1 MPSSF
6 SLLAEILTPQSFRN
20 SVMASQK
27 LNELTTSS
35 VVTVASV
42 EVEADVVSVVEDL
55 LVVVSLLQD

>member
-6 SLLAEILTPQSFRN
+6 SLLAEILTPQFFRN
-20 SVMASQK
+20 SVMAYQK
-27 LNELTTSS
+27 LNEPTTSS